1 MRVTI
6 HRKIVLSFLVV
17 AILLAVSGGLLFN
30 NLNKMD
36 KSYAK
41 LLKQDTL
48 ILLNME
54 MITKDTV
61 QQTSSLQQ
69 YLLTRDPANIDRMKE
84 ASQGQIQRLYL
95 TLELVTREE
104 DKQSL
109 NQLIAL
115 SRDFN
120 LKAENIITE
129 AESDLVSAAKTAAT
143 TLIPVAQQMESIAD
157 RIVKAQ
163 QQVLD
168 TSSKQNSSTVSGLKT
183 VSIAVIGFTFVLA
196 LVIGY
201 FLARFICKP
210 LILISKSAQQ
220 IAAGNLTEEEIRIK
234 NRDEIGDLAIS
245 FNQMR
250 NNLRQLISEI
260 YKSAEHVAASSQ
272 ELAAG
277 ADLTSQTTEHIA
289 ASIQRVAEGTDQQ
302 VQGVVDCV
310 QAVNEMS
317 MGVQQISMNAEQVAD
332 AVVVT
337 TEKSEEGSHAIQSA
351 IEQMQSIQFT
361 MDGLSKTITE
371 LGDRSNQIGKIVD
384 MITNIAKQ
392 TNLLALNASIESARA
407 GEHGKGFAV
416 VANEVRNLAEQ
427 SSQSAKQIAEMITAI
442 QQDTRSTVES
452 VENSRNEVEEGI
464 RIVNRAGEAFGHI
477 QSSVHQVA
485 EEIQLVSARIQLM
498 TQNTSQVVESMET
511 ISEMTDRSVA
521 ESQTVS
527 AATEEQLAS
536 MEEFASFVTS
546 LSKLAAELQEH
557 TAKFRI

>member
-17 AILLAVSGGLLFN
+17 AILLAVSGGLLFS

-36 KSYAK
+36 ESYGK
-41 LLKQDTL
+41 LLEQDTQ
-48 ILLNME
+48 ILLNVE

-61 QQTSSLQQ
+61 QQTSSVQQ
-69 YLLTRDPANIDRMKE
+69 YLLTRDSANIDRMKQ
-84 ASQGQIQRLYL
+84 ASQEQIQRLYL

-120 LKAENIITE
+120 LKADNIMTE
-129 AESDLVSAAKTAAT
+129 ADSDLASAVKNAAA

-157 RIVKAQ
+157 RIVKDQ

-168 TSSKQNSSTVSGLKT
+168 TSSNQNSSTVSSLKT
-183 VSIAVIGFTFVLA
+183 VSMIVIGFTFVLA

-201 FLARFICKP
+201 FLARFICRP

-220 IAAGNLTEEEIRIK
+220 IAEGNLTEQEIRIK
-234 NRDEIGDLAIS
+234 NRDEIGDLAVS

-250 NNLRQLISEI
+250 DNLRQLISEI

-277 ADLTSQTTEHIA
+277 ADQTSQTTEQIA

-317 MGVQQISMNAEQVAD
+317 MGVQHISVNAQQVAD

-337 TEKSEEGSHAIQSA
+337 SEKSEEGNQAIQSA
-351 IEQMQSIQFT
+351 IQQMQSIHMT
-361 MDGLSKTITE
+361 MDGLSKMIAE
-371 LGDRSNQIGKIVD
+371 LGERSKHIGKIVD
-384 MITNIAKQ
+384 LITNIAKQ

-427 SSQSAKQIAEMITAI
+427 SSQSAKQIAEMVAAI
-442 QQDTRSTVES
+442 QQDTRSTVVS
-452 VENSRNEVEEGI
+452 VETGRNEVEEGI

-477 QSSVHQVA
+477 QSSIDHVA
-485 EEIQLVSARIQLM
+485 EEIQLVSTRIQHM
-498 TQNTSQVVESMET
+498 TQNAAQVVESIET
-511 ISEMTDRSVA
+511 ISEMTERSVA

-546 LSKLAAELQEH
+546 LSKMAEQLQEQ
-557 TAKFRI
+557 TTKFRI